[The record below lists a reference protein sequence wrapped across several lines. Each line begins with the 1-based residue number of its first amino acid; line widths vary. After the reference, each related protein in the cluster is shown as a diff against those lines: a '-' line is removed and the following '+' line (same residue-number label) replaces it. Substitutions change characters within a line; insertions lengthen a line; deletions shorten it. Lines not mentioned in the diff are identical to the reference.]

1 MKLKP
6 FVLMLS
12 ATAAGLLSA
21 CTPADSVGNAAA
33 KIAEAKASA
42 RDWPTFSHAFLE
54 NYFKLNPSFA
64 VYQGRHEFDG
74 QLPDWSNKGLQAQR
88 DFLKQAIAE
97 AKAFD
102 QAKMTKEQ
110 KFERAYL
117 IARSEEH
124 TSELQSLMRISYA
137 VFCLKKKTQQST

>member
-21 CTPADSVGNAAA
+21 CTPSDSGGNAAA
-33 KIAEAKASA
+33 NIAEAKASA

-64 VYQGRHEFDG
+64 VYQGRHEFGG
-74 QLPDWSNKGLQAQR
+74 QLPDW
-88 DFLKQAIAE
+88 
-97 AKAFD
+97 
-102 QAKMTKEQ
+102 
-110 KFERAYL
+110 
-117 IARSEEH
+117 RSEEH

-137 VFCLKKKTQQST
+137 VFCLKKTTLT

>member
-21 CTPADSVGNAAA
+21 CTPSDSGGNAAA
-33 KIAEAKASA
+33 NIAEAKASA

-97 AKAFD
+97 A
-102 QAKMTKEQ
+102 
-110 KFERAYL
+110 
-117 IARSEEH
+117 RSEEH
-124 TSELQSLMRISYA
+124 TAELQSLMPNSYA
-137 VFCLKKKTQQST
+137 VY